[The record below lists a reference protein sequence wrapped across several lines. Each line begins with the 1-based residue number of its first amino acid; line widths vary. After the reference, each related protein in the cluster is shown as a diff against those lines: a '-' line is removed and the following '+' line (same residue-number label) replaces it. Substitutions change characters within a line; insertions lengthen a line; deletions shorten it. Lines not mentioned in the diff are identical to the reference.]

1 MIGTKEMSDLIKQRN
16 TLTEDQISTP
26 TINMMTRPFSSSS
39 SRGFKALFC
48 NPWVLNIHDT
58 QTCILAKQVDTH

>member
-1 MIGTKEMSDLIKQRN
+1 MIGTKEMSDLIKQPN

-26 TINMMTRPFSSSS
+26 MIYIMTRAFSSSS

-48 NPWVLNIHDT
+48 NPWALNIHDA
-58 QTCILAKQVDTH
+58 QTCMLARHPDMD